1 MTTNLYLLSSSM
13 EALDDFI
20 TSCKNDEWIELVPD
34 KVALEVSCLIEDL
47 LIYVDSKNLSTH
59 KFSTEI

>member
-47 LIYVDSKNLSTH
+47 LIYVDSKNLSNR